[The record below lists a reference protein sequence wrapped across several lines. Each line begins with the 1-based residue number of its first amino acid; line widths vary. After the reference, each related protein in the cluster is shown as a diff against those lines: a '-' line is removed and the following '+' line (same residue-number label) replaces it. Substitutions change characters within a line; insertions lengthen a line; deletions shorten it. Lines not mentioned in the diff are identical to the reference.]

1 MNKKVDAILL
11 VDDEESTNFL
21 NKRIILKSG
30 VTDTIYVKTNGQE
43 ALNFLVKSNW
53 EEIPKPELIML
64 DINMPIMNGWE
75 FLDEYKYLPVN
86 KQVTAIVM
94 MLTTSINPADIVRA
108 KDSRLVNEF
117 KSKPLTLATLNDI
130 MEKYFTRIT

>member
-108 KDSRLVNEF
+108 KDSGLVNEF